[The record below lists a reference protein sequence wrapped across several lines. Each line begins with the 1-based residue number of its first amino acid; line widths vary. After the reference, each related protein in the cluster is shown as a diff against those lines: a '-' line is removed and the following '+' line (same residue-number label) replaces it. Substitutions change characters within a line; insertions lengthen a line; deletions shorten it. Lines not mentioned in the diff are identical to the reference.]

1 MPATDPFFDSNV
13 ILYLTSSDIEKAAAA
28 EAWLANR
35 GVVSV
40 QVLNE
45 VAEVARRKFKMEWH
59 DVRAILSVV
68 RRACRVES
76 VSAETHD
83 YGLQIAERHGF
94 GVYDSMV
101 MASAIQAGCS
111 TLLSED
117 LRHGQKIGS
126 VAIRNPFL

>member
-13 ILYLTSSDIEKAAAA
+13 ILYLTSSDIEKADTA
-28 EAWLANR
+28 EAWLASR

-45 VAEVARRKFKMEWH
+45 VAEVARRKLKLEW
-59 DVRAILSVV
+59 VELRAILSVV

-83 YGLQIAERHGF
+83 HGLEIAERYGF
-94 GVYDSMV
+94 GVHDSMIL
-101 MASAIQAGCS
+101 ASAIQAGCS

-117 LRHGQKIGS
+117 LQHGQTVGS
-126 VAIRNPFL
+126 IIIRNPFL